1 MAKAVVTPADE
12 MPIYVWWQA
21 AVLGVIA
28 GVVFWVLMML
38 LDRYVMRQF
47 VCDSITTS
55 CSAAGIAA
63 GNIATILVAVG
74 GLFAAIRIQM
84 FRPLIVV
91 IAVALTLWGLGG
103 WVSGLDWWIQLG
115 WAAVLYGVAYLLFSW
130 ITNFTRTVWVLIT
143 AAAVVVLVR
152 VIFTLVA

>member
-1 MAKAVVTPADE
+1 MATAIVQPADE
-12 MPIYVWWQA
+12 MPFYVWWKSA
-21 AVLGVIA
+21 ALGVGLGMLLFILT
-28 GVVFWVLMML
+28 FL

-47 VCDSITTS
+47 ACDSVDVA
-55 CSAAGIAA
+55 CSAATVSAA
-63 GNIATILVAVG
+63 NVATILVAVT

-91 IAVALTLWGLGG
+91 VAGALVLWGLGG
-103 WVSGLDWWIQLG
+103 WVAGLSWGEQLG
-115 WAAVLYGVAYLLFSW
+115 WEALLYSLAYLLFSW

-143 AAAVVVLVR
+143 AAAIVILAR